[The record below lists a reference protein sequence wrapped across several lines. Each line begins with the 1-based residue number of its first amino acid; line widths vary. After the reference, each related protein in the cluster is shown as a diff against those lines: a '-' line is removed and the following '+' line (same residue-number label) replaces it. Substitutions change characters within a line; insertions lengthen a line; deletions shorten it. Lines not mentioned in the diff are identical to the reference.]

1 MDINRN
7 APAVAS
13 SEISVSAPIETV
25 WNVISDIDQWPR
37 WNAAISEA
45 KLDGKL
51 QPGSIFRWKAGPGGI
66 TSTLR
71 QVEPPHILAW
81 TGKTFGINAIHVYRL
96 EPDAGGTRVST
107 AESWEGLPVR
117 LMRGRMQRSLEDALG
132 PGLEAL
138 KREAETRA
146 ANAHG

>member
-1 MDINRN
+1 MDINHN

-13 SEISVSAPIETV
+13 AEISISAPIETV

-37 WNAAISEA
+37 WNPAVTAASL
-45 KLDGKL
+45 KGGL
-51 QPGSIFRWKAGPGGI
+51 QPGSTFRWKAGPGGI

-71 QVEPPHILAW
+71 QVEPPHVLAW

-96 EPDAGGTRVST
+96 EQDAGGTRVST
-107 AESWEGLPVR
+107 DESWEGLPVR
-117 LMRGRMQRSLEDALG
+117 LMRSRMQKTLEDAIG

-146 ANAHG
+146 AGAG